1 MFALS
6 RYCLHMYHQTVAL
19 MVLWLNPCFEFLNI
33 LRIPLY
39 FLQSSVDPD
48 DFALWNKV
56 FPLSLGK
63 IHENLGPPKLYVYPV
78 LVQYYSQIIVV
89 STMAKYCS

>member
-33 LRIPLY
+33 DVTLLHMPLY

-48 DFALWNKV
+48 DFAFWNKV
-56 FPLSLGK
+56 FPLSL
-63 IHENLGPPKLYVYPV
+63 V
-78 LVQYYSQIIVV
+78 LIER
-89 STMAKYCS
+89 